1 MLRFLARFADDD
13 AHAAERFDDA
23 AGAAAGA
30 RREPFHRDRLAD
42 ARLGDDE
49 GVDVE
54 IVVVLGIG
62 DRRGEHL
69 ADVLGH
75 RLGREA
81 QYVERLAGFL
91 AADQARDQVELLG
104 RAANLGADRQRLVLG
119 DPAGS
124 FLLAHYL
131 LPFLSDAWPGKK
143 RVGANSP
150 SFMPTMS
157 SLTDTGTHLRPL

>member
-30 RREPFHRDRLAD
+30 RREPLHRDRLAD

-49 GVDVE
+49 RVDVE
-54 IVVVLGIG
+54 IVVVFGIA
-62 DRRGEHL
+62 DRGGEHL
-69 ADVLGH
+69 PDVPGH

-81 QYVERLAGFL
+81 QYVERLAGLL
-91 AADQARDQVELLG
+91 AADQGRDQIELLR
-104 RAANLGADRQRLVLG
+104 RAADLAADRQRLILG
-119 DPAGS
+119 DSAGG

-131 LPFLSDAWPGKK
+131 LPFLSEAWPGKK

-157 SLTDTGTHLRPL
+157 SLTDTGTNLR